1 MKKYNIGFLLI
12 LIVFSFMEN
21 SCFDGKQRSNNSE
34 NKVALEPS
42 GEILKIA
49 IDKNTTLDC
58 LAMFYYKSKKTGKEY
73 LTYLNSYKN
82 EIQFYDLE
90 MRKLV
95 SKVTCALEGPDGV
108 GKISGGFGVVNFDSI
123 YVMGL
128 YSVFLLDSTGKI
140 INKFDLER
148 NREKIPTTP
157 RVTSRVYRPFV
168 IKDENLYFTQNLI
181 QEGLFMPKG
190 IRDPHPNSKV
200 CLIVDKHGQ
209 SKYLPMEHP
218 FADEK
223 GIFSS
228 LFSREFDGKNFVY
241 SFFDSPDI
249 YVTKDHINI
258 EKFNASSKYVDKIQ
272 HLKYKTMPSI
282 EEHCIDHIKRASY
295 HNIIY
300 DNFRK
305 VYYRFVQLP
314 YDYKKGEDFMKVV
327 EYPQNFS
334 IIILSSDFQVIG
346 ETKFPSGTY
355 QFTDFFVAE
364 KGLYLSINHINN
376 SKLDINHL
384 QFELIKLKYNEN

>member
-21 SCFDGKQRSNNSE
+21 SCFDGKQKRNISE

-73 LTYLNSYKN
+73 LAYLNSYKS

-168 IKDENLYFTQNLI
+168 IKDESLYFTQNLI
-181 QEGLFMPKG
+181 QGLFVPKG
-190 IRDPHPNSKV
+190 IRDPQ
-200 CLIVDKHGQ
+200 D
-209 SKYLPMEHP
+209 
-218 FADEK
+218 
-223 GIFSS
+223 
-228 LFSREFDGKNFVY
+228 
-241 SFFDSPDI
+241 
-249 YVTKDHINI
+249 
-258 EKFNASSKYVDKIQ
+258 
-272 HLKYKTMPSI
+272 
-282 EEHCIDHIKRASY
+282 
-295 HNIIY
+295 
-300 DNFRK
+300 RK
-305 VYYRFVQLP
+305 S
-314 YDYKKGEDFMKVV
+314 VV
-327 EYPQNFS
+327 
-334 IIILSSDFQVIG
+334 
-346 ETKFPSGTY
+346 
-355 QFTDFFVAE
+355 
-364 KGLYLSINHINN
+364 
-376 SKLDINHL
+376 
-384 QFELIKLKYNEN
+384 